1 MSIASSTVSTRMR
14 CPILT
19 PPLIIQFMA
28 VFHND
33 QCPSTSVTYLSA
45 CDNHMTILRRYGP
58 PLQWK
63 VVTLDAGIGDRSVV
77 RPWYDFLNDTDFD
90 HGDEVSFYYRH
101 HEKNWEMV
109 IRRQKDWEDSNT
121 Y

>member
-1 MSIASSTVSTRMR
+1 MQEISSSAM
-14 CPILT
+14 
-19 PPLIIQFMA
+19 
-28 VFHND
+28 
-33 QCPSTSVTYLSA
+33 TYLNA
-45 CDNHMTILRRYGP
+45 CDNHMTILRRHKP